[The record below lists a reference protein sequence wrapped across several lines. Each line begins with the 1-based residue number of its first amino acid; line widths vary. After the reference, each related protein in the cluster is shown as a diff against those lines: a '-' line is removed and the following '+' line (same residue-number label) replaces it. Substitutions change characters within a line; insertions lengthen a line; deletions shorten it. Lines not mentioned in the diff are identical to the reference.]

1 MSVAGVGSGR
11 VASVVGGYFGED
23 RQGEAAVEG
32 DRVVGEVTNR
42 KGLQVPEHVH
52 AGTRRS

>member
-32 DRVVGEVTNR
+32 DRVVGEVANR

-52 AGTRRS
+52 AGTRRN